1 MRVGFSP
8 ITCSNTRRP
17 YESDTQS
24 ISAGAMLPE
33 RDEVQEF
40 REQFDQFAIRVRLQI
55 QLLVVLVGAAW
66 IIELVDTLFL
76 SQALNRY
83 GIRPREA
90 ASLAG
95 ILLMPLL
102 HGGFGHLI
110 ANTLP
115 FVVLGWLVMLRRVG
129 EFAAV
134 TVITMLFSGVG
145 LWLFGISGAVYI
157 GASGLVFGYLGYL
170 LLRAYF
176 ERSPQAILIAVL
188 VAFAYGG
195 LLLGLFP
202 QRPGVS
208 WEAHLLGFVGG
219 TLAAR
224 LLSS

>member
-1 MRVGFSP
+1 
-8 ITCSNTRRP
+8 
-17 YESDTQS
+17 
-24 ISAGAMLPE
+24 MLPE
-33 RDEVQEF
+33 RDEQQEL
-40 REQFDQFAIRVRLQI
+40 RDHFDRAATRLRLHV

-66 IIELVDTLFL
+66 MIEAVDVLFL
-76 SQALNRY
+76 RQALNNF
-83 GIRPREA
+83 GIRPRET

-95 ILLMPLL
+95 IFLMPLL

-115 FVVLGWLVMLRRVG
+115 FIVLGWLVMLRRVG

-134 TVITMLFSGVG
+134 TVITLLFSGVG

-176 ERSPQAILIAVL
+176 ERSAQAIFIAVI

-208 WEAHLLGFVGG
+208 WEAHLLGFFGG
-219 TLAAR
+219 ILAAR
-224 LLSS
+224 LLAT